1 MLIHAANKAGTA
13 INTCSVPV
21 QVLRKRAEN
30 SFCCCL
36 LQALQ
41 QETWYIEMRLNV
53 VSLRV
58 NATLNHQ
65 HGRQFCTFN
74 NKELQ
79 QTGTAQFTM
88 IYSLIGELH
97 MFNCLKTW
105 KQQAPHNHAD
115 YKSNG
120 PKHLHSLQGLIKCVS
135 VWSILYNNTAQAMN
149 HWCPG

>member
-1 MLIHAANKAGTA
+1 MLIQAANKAGTA

-65 HGRQFCTFN
+65 HGRQFLH
-74 NKELQ
+74 LQ
-79 QTGTAQFTM
+79 QQRIATNR
-88 IYSLIGELH
+88 YS
-97 MFNCLKTW
+97 T
-105 KQQAPHNHAD
+105 
-115 YKSNG
+115 
-120 PKHLHSLQGLIKCVS
+120 V
-135 VWSILYNNTAQAMN
+135 YNDLFVNR
-149 HWCPG
+149 